1 MNRMDTITLDE
12 ADRRARAEAPDEEFG
27 APPQFKRPRI
37 KATPFVWIDPAE
49 IPPRYW
55 LYGAHRLRKFV
66 SVTFAPGGMGK
77 SSLLLAEA
85 LAQATGRPLLREY
98 VHERCNVWLWN
109 GEDPV
114 DELQRRVTAACIAH
128 KVEPHE
134 IEGRLF
140 LDSGR
145 STEMIVVKK
154 VRDELLVAEPVV
166 EEIISELVSNDIDT
180 LIVDPFVL
188 SHSVPENDNGAIDRV
203 ARQWARIAN
212 TCNCAVELVH
222 HVRKASQGQNEHTVE
237 DGRGAVALLAA
248 ARSARVLNRMTKE
261 EGETAGVENHR
272 QFFRI
277 DNGKANLAP
286 PADKTTWHQIKS
298 VDLPNGDNVGVVMP
312 WKWPDPLAD
321 MTVGN
326 LLDVQKAIDG
336 KNYRRSPQSP
346 DWIGNAIAEVLGLD
360 AEADRKRIA
369 TMITVWLKS
378 GALKEGKVTDKRN
391 NVRPIIEVGE
401 WANT

>member
-1 MNRMDTITLDE
+1 MSKVGMMTLDE
-12 ADRRARAEAPDEEFG
+12 ADRRARAEATDEDFG
-27 APPQFKRPRI
+27 APPQFKPLRI
-37 KATPFVWIDPAE
+37 KATPFVWIDPADL
-49 IPPRYW
+49 PPRQW
-55 LYGAHRLRKFV
+55 LYADHRLRKFV

-85 LAQATGRPLLREY
+85 LAQATGRPLLGEY
-98 VHERCNVWLWN
+98 VHERGNVWLWN
-109 GEDPV
+109 GEDPI
-114 DELQRRVTAACIAH
+114 DELQRRVAAACIAH
-128 KVEPHE
+128 RISPQE

-145 STEMIVVKK
+145 STEMIVVRK

-166 EEIISELVSNDIDT
+166 ENIIHEVVTNDIDT
-180 LIVDPFVL
+180 LIIDPFVL

-212 TCNCAVELVH
+212 TCGCAVELVH
-222 HVRKASQGQNEHTVE
+222 HVRKASQGQSEHTVE

-261 EGETAGVENHR
+261 QGEAAGVENYH
-272 QFFRI
+272 QYFRI

-286 PADKTTWHQIKS
+286 PADKTTWHQIES
-298 VDLPNGDNVGVVMP
+298 VQLPNGDSVGVVTS

-321 MTVGN
+321 LTVGN

-346 DWIGNAIAEVLGLD
+346 DWVGNAVAPLVGLD
-360 AEADRKRIA
+360 AEMDRKRIIA
-369 TMITVWLKS
+369 MVNVWVKS
-378 GALKEGKVTDKRN
+378 GALKVTNLTDEKGKE
-391 NVRPIIEVGE
+391 RPILEVGA
-401 WANT
+401 WANS